1 MNYHLKKYINVT
13 KSQAIRLGV
22 RLRIDETAFDTVA
35 LVSNTKSSKIALVSL
50 MTDVFGET
58 SIKAYIINRKKY
70 DWARAEGFSLDQML
84 ELIEEKIFFPV
95 DSDKLAKHLL

>member
-35 LVSNTKSSKIALVSL
+35 LVSNTKSSKIALVS
-50 MTDVFGET
+50 VVAG
-58 SIKAYIINRKKY
+58 KK
-70 DWARAEGFSLDQML
+70 
-84 ELIEEKIFFPV
+84 I
-95 DSDKLAKHLL
+95 

>member
-58 SIKAYIINRKKY
+58 SIKAYNYCVILSCFRTC
-70 DWARAEGFSLDQML
+70 L
-84 ELIEEKIFFPV
+84 V
-95 DSDKLAKHLL
+95 DFGSVFLKN

>member
-1 MNYHLKKYINVT
+1 MNYHLKKYINAT
-13 KSQAIRLGV
+13 KSQAIRLGI
-22 RLRIDETAFDTVA
+22 RLRIDPTAFDTVA
-35 LVSNTKSSKIALVSL
+35 LVSNTKSNKIALSL

-70 DWARAEGFSLDQML
+70 DWARAEGFSLDEML

-95 DSDKLAKHLL
+95 DSDKLARHLL

>member
-1 MNYHLKKYINVT
+1 MNYHLKKYINET
-13 KSQAIRLGV
+13 KSQAIRLGI
-22 RLRIDETAFDTVA
+22 RLRIDPTAFDTVA

-58 SIKAYIINRKKY
+58 SIKTYIINRKKY
-70 DWARAEGFSLDQML
+70 DWARAEGFSLDEML